1 MTDKTSSRLLLHK
14 IALKTVQKK
23 MAMFESGK
31 GSKIIKEKKPLR
43 NINKNPQSYRIRNM
57 QKEVLLS
64 RKL

>member
-1 MTDKTSSRLLLHK
+1 
-14 IALKTVQKK
+14 